1 MTAIDT
7 EALMRQR
14 LASLEP
20 EAVEIADESALHAR
34 HPGARSGGGHYQLTI
49 VSKHFAGLDLLS
61 RHRLVYQ
68 ALGGLMGNRI
78 HALSIQAYAPGER

>member
-1 MTAIDT
+1 
-7 EALMRQR
+7 MRQR

-20 EAVEIADESALHAR
+20 EAVEIADESARHAR
-34 HPGARSGGGHYQLTI
+34 HPGARSGGGHYRLTI
-49 VSKHFAGLDLLS
+49 VSKQFAGLDLLS

-68 ALGGLMGNRI
+68 ALSGLMGDRI